1 MRAPTESLFMSEVA
15 LVTGGSRGIGCAIAR
30 ALATDGFAVAVNF
43 VSNEGAAKDTV
54 EAIESQ
60 GGRAIAVLADVS
72 DSEAVEAMFTEVEQR
87 LGNVGALVNNAGVRA
102 DGLALSMKDDAWRR
116 VIDTNLFGTFACTRR
131 ALRSMLA
138 ARKGRIVNITS
149 ISGLHAS
156 PGQANY
162 SAAKA
167 GVIGFTKTVAAEV
180 ASKGIAVNAVAPGL
194 VATDLTSD
202 LNDKQVE
209 AIQRRVPAKR
219 MGTPEEIAAVVAWLC
234 SDRATYVTGSV
245 YTVDGGLTA

>member
-1 MRAPTESLFMSEVA
+1 MSEVA
-15 LVTGGSRGIGCAIAR
+15 LVTGGSRGIGRAIAR
-30 ALATDGFAVAVNF
+30 ALAADGFAVAVNF
-43 VSNEGAAKDTV
+43 LGNEGAAKDTV
-54 EAIESQ
+54 EAIESA
-60 GGRAIAVLADVS
+60 GGRATAVQADVS
-72 DSEAVEAMFTEVEQR
+72 DSDAVEAMFTEVEKD
-87 LGNVGALVNNAGVRA
+87 LGEVGALINNAGVRA
-102 DGLALSMKDDAWRR
+102 DGLVLSMKDDAWRK

-131 ALRSMLA
+131 ALRPMLR

-149 ISGLHAS
+149 ISGMRGS

-180 ASKGIAVNAVAPGL
+180 AAKGISVNAVAPGL

-202 LNDKQVE
+202 LNDKQVD
-209 AIQRRVPAKR
+209 AIQGRVPARR
-219 MGTPEEIAAVVAWLC
+219 MGTPEEIASVVAWLC
-234 SDRATYVTGSV
+234 SERASYVTGSV

>member
-1 MRAPTESLFMSEVA
+1 MSEIA
-15 LVTGGSRGIGCAIAR
+15 LVTGGSRGIGRAIAR
-30 ALATDGFAVAVNF
+30 ALAADGFTVAVNF
-43 VSNEGAAKDTV
+43 VGNEGAAKDAV
-54 EAIESQ
+54 EAIASD
-60 GGRAIAVLADVS
+60 GGEAITVQADVS
-72 DSEAVEAMFTEVEQR
+72 DSSQVDALFDEVEER
-87 LGNVGALVNNAGVRA
+87 LGPVNVLVNNAGVRA
-102 DGLALSMKDDAWRR
+102 DGLALGMKDDAWRR

-131 ALRSMLA
+131 ALRPMLR

-167 GVIGFTKTVAAEV
+167 GVIGLTKTVAAEV
-180 ASKGIAVNAVAPGL
+180 AGKGIFINAVAPGL
-194 VATDLTSD
+194 IATDLTAG

-209 AIQRRVPAKR
+209 AIQGRVPAKR
-219 MGTPEEIAAVVAWLC
+219 IGTPADVASLVTWLC
-234 SDRATYVTGSV
+234 SERASYITGAV

>member
-1 MRAPTESLFMSEVA
+1 MSEIA
-15 LVTGGSRGIGCAIAR
+15 LVTGGSRGIGRAIAR
-30 ALATDGFAVAVNF
+30 ALAADGFAVAVNF
-43 VSNEGAAKDTV
+43 VGNEGAAKDAV
-54 EAIESQ
+54 EAIASD
-60 GGRAIAVLADVS
+60 GGEAITVQADVS
-72 DSEAVEAMFTEVEQR
+72 DSSQVDALFDEVEER
-87 LGNVGALVNNAGVRA
+87 LGPVNVLVNNAGVRA
-102 DGLALSMKDDAWRR
+102 DGLALGMKDDAWRK

-131 ALRSMLA
+131 ALRPMLR

-167 GVIGFTKTVAAEV
+167 GVIGLTKTVAAEV
-180 ASKGIAVNAVAPGL
+180 AGKGIFINAVAPGL
-194 VATDLTSD
+194 IATDLTAG

-209 AIQRRVPAKR
+209 AIQGRVPAKR
-219 MGTPEEIAAVVAWLC
+219 IGTPEDVASLVAWLC
-234 SDRATYVTGSV
+234 SERASYITGAV

>member
-1 MRAPTESLFMSEVA
+1 MSEIA
-15 LVTGGSRGIGCAIAR
+15 LVTGGSRGIGRAIAR
-30 ALATDGFAVAVNF
+30 ALAADGFTVAVNF
-43 VSNEGAAKDTV
+43 VGNEGAAKDAV
-54 EAIESQ
+54 EAIASD
-60 GGRAIAVLADVS
+60 GGEAITVQADVS
-72 DSEAVEAMFTEVEQR
+72 DSSQVDALFDEVEER
-87 LGNVGALVNNAGVRA
+87 LGPVNVLVNNAGVRA
-102 DGLALSMKDDAWRR
+102 DGLALGMKDDAWRR

-131 ALRSMLA
+131 ALRPMLR

-167 GVIGFTKTVAAEV
+167 GVIGLTKTVAAEV
-180 ASKGIAVNAVAPGL
+180 AGKGIFINAVAPGL
-194 VATDLTSD
+194 IATDLTAG

-209 AIQRRVPAKR
+209 AIQGRVPAKR
-219 MGTPEEIAAVVAWLC
+219 IGTPEDVASLVTWLC
-234 SDRATYVTGSV
+234 SERASYITGAV

>member
-1 MRAPTESLFMSEVA
+1 MSEIA
-15 LVTGGSRGIGCAIAR
+15 LVTGGSRGIGRAIAR
-30 ALATDGFAVAVNF
+30 ALAADGFAVAVNF
-43 VSNEGAAKDTV
+43 VGNEGAAKDAV
-54 EAIESQ
+54 EAIASD
-60 GGRAIAVLADVS
+60 GGAAITVQADVS
-72 DSEAVEAMFTEVEQR
+72 DSSQVDALFDEVEER
-87 LGNVGALVNNAGVRA
+87 LGPVNVLVNNAGVRA
-102 DGLALSMKDDAWRR
+102 DGLALGMKDDAWRR

-131 ALRSMLA
+131 ALRPMLR

-167 GVIGFTKTVAAEV
+167 GVIGLTKTVAAEV
-180 ASKGIAVNAVAPGL
+180 AGKGIFINAVAPGL
-194 VATDLTSD
+194 IATDLTAG

-209 AIQRRVPAKR
+209 AIQGRVPAKR
-219 MGTPEEIAAVVAWLC
+219 IGAPEDVASLVAWLC
-234 SDRATYVTGSV
+234 SERASYITGAV

>member
-1 MRAPTESLFMSEVA
+1 MSEIA
-15 LVTGGSRGIGCAIAR
+15 LVTGGSRGIGRAIAR
-30 ALATDGFAVAVNF
+30 ALAADGFAVAVNF
-43 VSNEGAAKDTV
+43 VGNEGAAKDTV
-54 EAIESQ
+54 ESIASEGGEAITVQ
-60 GGRAIAVLADVS
+60 ADVS
-72 DSEAVEAMFTEVEQR
+72 DSSQVDALFDEVEER
-87 LGNVGALVNNAGVRA
+87 LGPVNVLVNNAGVRA
-102 DGLALSMKDDAWRR
+102 DGLALGMKDDAWRR

-131 ALRSMLA
+131 ALRPMLR

-167 GVIGFTKTVAAEV
+167 GVIGLTKTVAAEV
-180 ASKGIAVNAVAPGL
+180 AGKGIFINAVAPGL
-194 VATDLTSD
+194 IATDLTAG

-209 AIQRRVPAKR
+209 AIQGRVPAKR
-219 MGTPEEIAAVVAWLC
+219 IGAPEDVASLVAWLC
-234 SDRATYVTGSV
+234 SERASYITGAV

>member
-1 MRAPTESLFMSEVA
+1 MSEIA
-15 LVTGGSRGIGCAIAR
+15 LVTGGSRGIGRAIAR
-30 ALATDGFAVAVNF
+30 ALAADGFTVAVNF
-43 VSNEGAAKDTV
+43 VGNEGAAKDAV
-54 EAIESQ
+54 EAIASD
-60 GGRAIAVLADVS
+60 GGEAITVQADVS
-72 DSEAVEAMFTEVEQR
+72 DSSQVDALFDEVEER
-87 LGNVGALVNNAGVRA
+87 LGPVNVLVNNAGVRA
-102 DGLALSMKDDAWRR
+102 DGLALGMKDDAWRK

-131 ALRSMLA
+131 ALRPMLR

-167 GVIGFTKTVAAEV
+167 GVIGLTKTVAAEV
-180 ASKGIAVNAVAPGL
+180 AGKGIFINAVAPGL
-194 VATDLTSD
+194 IATDLTAG

-209 AIQRRVPAKR
+209 AIQGRVPAKR
-219 MGTPEEIAAVVAWLC
+219 IGTPEDVASLVTWLC
-234 SDRATYVTGSV
+234 SERASYITGAV

>member
-1 MRAPTESLFMSEVA
+1 MSEIA
-15 LVTGGSRGIGCAIAR
+15 LVTGGSRGIGRAIAR
-30 ALATDGFAVAVNF
+30 ALAADGFAVAVNF
-43 VSNEGAAKDTV
+43 VGNEGAAKDAV
-54 EAIESQ
+54 EAIASD
-60 GGRAIAVLADVS
+60 GGEAITVQADVS
-72 DSEAVEAMFTEVEQR
+72 DSSQVDALFDEVEER
-87 LGNVGALVNNAGVRA
+87 LGPVNVLVNNAGVRA
-102 DGLALSMKDDAWRR
+102 DGLALGMKDDAWRR

-131 ALRSMLA
+131 ALRPMLR

-167 GVIGFTKTVAAEV
+167 GVIGLTKTVAAEV
-180 ASKGIAVNAVAPGL
+180 AGKGIFINAVAPGL
-194 VATDLTSD
+194 IATDLTAG

-209 AIQRRVPAKR
+209 AIQGRVPAKR
-219 MGTPEEIAAVVAWLC
+219 IGTPEDVASLVTWLC
-234 SDRATYVTGSV
+234 SERASYITGAV

>member
-1 MRAPTESLFMSEVA
+1 MSEIA
-15 LVTGGSRGIGCAIAR
+15 LVTGGSRGIGRAIAR
-30 ALATDGFAVAVNF
+30 ALAADGFAVAVNF
-43 VSNEGAAKDTV
+43 VGNEGAAKDTV
-54 EAIESQ
+54 ESIASEGGEAITVQ
-60 GGRAIAVLADVS
+60 ADVS
-72 DSEAVEAMFTEVEQR
+72 DSSQVDALFDEVEER
-87 LGNVGALVNNAGVRA
+87 LGPVNVLVNNAGVRA
-102 DGLALSMKDDAWRR
+102 DGLALGMKDDAWRR

-131 ALRSMLA
+131 ALRPMLR

-167 GVIGFTKTVAAEV
+167 GVIGLTKTVAAEV
-180 ASKGIAVNAVAPGL
+180 AGKGIFINAVAPGL
-194 VATDLTSD
+194 IATDLTAG

-209 AIQRRVPAKR
+209 AIQGRVPAKR
-219 MGTPEEIAAVVAWLC
+219 IGTPEDVASLVAWLC
-234 SDRATYVTGSV
+234 SERASYITGAV

>member
-1 MRAPTESLFMSEVA
+1 MSEIA
-15 LVTGGSRGIGCAIAR
+15 LVTGGSRGIGRAIAR
-30 ALATDGFAVAVNF
+30 ALAADGFTVAVNF
-43 VSNEGAAKDTV
+43 VGNEGAAKDAV
-54 EAIESQ
+54 EAIASD
-60 GGRAIAVLADVS
+60 GGQAITVQADVS
-72 DSEAVEAMFTEVEQR
+72 DSSQVDALFDEVEER
-87 LGNVGALVNNAGVRA
+87 LGPVNVLVNNAGVRA
-102 DGLALSMKDDAWRR
+102 DGLALGMKDDAWRK

-131 ALRSMLA
+131 ALRPMLR

-167 GVIGFTKTVAAEV
+167 GVIGLTKTVAAEV
-180 ASKGIAVNAVAPGL
+180 AGKGIFINAVAPGL
-194 VATDLTSD
+194 IATDLTAG

-209 AIQRRVPAKR
+209 AIQGRVPAKR
-219 MGTPEEIAAVVAWLC
+219 IGTPEDVASLVTWLC
-234 SDRATYVTGSV
+234 SERASYITGAV